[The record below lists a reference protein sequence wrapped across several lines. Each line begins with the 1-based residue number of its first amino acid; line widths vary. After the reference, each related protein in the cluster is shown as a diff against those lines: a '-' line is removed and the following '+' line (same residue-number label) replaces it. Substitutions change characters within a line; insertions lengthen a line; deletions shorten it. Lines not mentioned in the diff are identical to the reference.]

1 MKQINYE
8 HLNHYDFWNKLA
20 KNIAVGFIIFSIIM
34 FITIQKSLQLY
45 YKQKMLIKDLTE
57 TKEELEKA
65 DKALDRISEIVGV
78 AMCDCLTNKDD
89 GEAVH
94 FLRNLIR
101 QIEAE
106 M

>member
-1 MKQINYE
+1 MLNPRQIE
-8 HLNHYDFWNKLA
+8 PGRME
-20 KNIAVGFIIFSIIM
+20 VTM
-34 FITIQKSLQLY
+34 V
-45 YKQKMLIKDLTE
+45 

-78 AMCDCLTNKDD
+78 AMCDCLANKDD
-89 GEAVH
+89 GLAVN

>member
-1 MKQINYE
+1 MLNPGQIE
-8 HLNHYDFWNKLA
+8 PGRME
-20 KNIAVGFIIFSIIM
+20 VTM
-34 FITIQKSLQLY
+34 V
-45 YKQKMLIKDLTE
+45 

-78 AMCDCLTNKDD
+78 AMCDCLANKDD

>member
-1 MKQINYE
+1 M
-8 HLNHYDFWNKLA
+8 
-20 KNIAVGFIIFSIIM
+20 V
-34 FITIQKSLQLY
+34 
-45 YKQKMLIKDLTE
+45 

-78 AMCDCLTNKDD
+78 AMSDCLANKDD
-89 GEAVH
+89 GEAVN